1 MKIQLII
8 VFVLLFVVFIN
19 FTFSQNNCTKE
30 SFTNN
35 VNPTYTCAKGGIIDD
50 KNICTSKIT
59 ATRGCTL
66 GYDLQKDT
74 GLCCSSRDQICK
86 DQTWICPD
94 HYTYDE
100 KEGMCTKTYRPI
112 RTCPSGYTLKMT
124 ELGYTCKN

>member
-1 MKIQLII
+1 M
-8 VFVLLFVVFIN
+8 
-19 FTFSQNNCTKE
+19 
-30 SFTNN
+30 
-35 VNPTYTCAKGGIIDD
+35 
-50 KNICTSKIT
+50 T

-74 GLCCSSRDQICK
+74 GLCCRDKICK
-86 DQTWICPD
+86 DKTWICPD